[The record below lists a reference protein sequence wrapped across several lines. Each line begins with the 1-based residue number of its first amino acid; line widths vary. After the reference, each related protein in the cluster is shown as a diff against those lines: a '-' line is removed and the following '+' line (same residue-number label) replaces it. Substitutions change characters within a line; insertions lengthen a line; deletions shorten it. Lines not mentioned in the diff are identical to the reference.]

1 MSKNTVQKIFNK
13 FHLLDKYLSYLK
25 ALQKEI
31 KSEKEFLKDFHLFG
45 LAERYLQLS
54 CQAIIDILDLIVI
67 EENLEKPDSR
77 MEEISLLYNSGIIS
91 EKMARKLEDIV
102 KFRNILVHEYGEI
115 DERKVYKN
123 LFSKTRDFE
132 EFKKEILKWIKKSQ
146 KKLKR
151 D

>member
-1 MSKNTVQKIFNK
+1 
-13 FHLLDKYLSYLK
+13 
-25 ALQKEI
+25 
-31 KSEKEFLKDFHLFG
+31 
-45 LAERYLQLS
+45 
-54 CQAIIDILDLIVI
+54 
-67 EENLEKPDSR
+67 

-91 EKMARKLEDIV
+91 EKMARKLEEIV

-115 DERKVYKN
+115 DEKKVYEN

-146 KKLKR
+146 KKSKR